1 MPVQIGVSVTRVCG
15 DAIRRNDAEAMLV
28 LYTGDEDFSSALTGY
43 SYRKASTGSSREAFT
58 AG

>member
-1 MPVQIGVSVTRVCG
+1 
-15 DAIRRNDAEAMLV
+15 MLV